1 MTSLIFGAVYVGHH
15 LVVGHRAE
23 KRRTKN
29 YERWE
34 GLRDEYDEQKRT
46 QRESRSLD
54 LQRTGQY
61 GDPYE
66 ERPILTLR
74 DQQEADDARTSW
86 RPQETFTP
94 MHTGAQQSPRPNS
107 LYSPPRGRP
116 QSVDFSPLKKV
127 NETNGYTQHNDAG
140 LGIQPQPTGYAPM
153 RALPAQQ
160 TGSAWDDGIPNPIR
174 VRRNFEE
181 REDRGVPG
189 VNRASSMREFGS
201 RGSPGSVTPRSPY
214 AGSSENLSVPKRNA
228 SSRSPSIPEN
238 RVPEPVQSRDVQPI
252 QHDTPGG
259 RMAELLDGL
268 TIGGADAGYNQRHVS
283 APASVYPPIP
293 PQGYTPNVSSPFSS
307 GPFTL
312 QPAPLAA
319 PVSPATTSNQLS
331 RDGEKDMEEWWQQKG
346 PSVSAAPARQ
356 AGEKDMQEWWR

>member
-46 QRESRSLD
+46 QRETRSLD

-61 GDPYE
+61 GEPYE

-116 QSVDFSPLKKV
+116 QSVDLSRTA
-127 NETNGYTQHNDAG
+127 NDANGYSHNAG
-140 LGIQPQPTGYAPM
+140 LGIQSQRTGYGPTPM
-153 RALPAQQ
+153 RPLPAQQ
-160 TGSAWDDGIPNPIR
+160 TGSAWDDELPNPIR
-174 VRRNFEE
+174 VRRNFDD
-181 REDRGVPG
+181 REDYGVPG
-189 VNRASSMREFGS
+189 INRASSLREFGS
-201 RGSPGSVTPRSPY
+201 RGPPGSVTPRTPY

-238 RVPEPVQSRDVQPI
+238 RVPEPVQSRDVEPI
-252 QHDTPGG
+252 EHDTPGG
-259 RMAELLDGL
+259 KMAELLDGL
-268 TIGGADAGYNQRHVS
+268 TIGGGEAGYSQRHVS
-283 APASVYPPIP
+283 APASIYPPVP
-293 PQGYTPNVSSPFSS
+293 SQGYAPAISSPLGS
-307 GPFTL
+307 GSFLP
-312 QPAPLAA
+312 QQRPVVAPIH
-319 PVSPATTSNQLS
+319 PPPTSNGVA
-331 RDGEKDMEEWWQQKG
+331 RDGERDMEEWWQQKG
-346 PSVSAAPARQ
+346 PTVPTGASGQ
-356 AGEKDMQEWWR
+356 TGEKDMQEWWRQ